1 MTPDPDARRAP
12 LQILIAEDN
21 QTDRMILQAI
31 VSRQGHDVIIARD
44 GIEAVEAFHQHRP
57 QMVLLDAMMPRMD
70 GLEAA
75 RQIKAAAGEELVP
88 IIFLTSLTDAKSLAA
103 CLEVGGDDFLSKPYN
118 RLILKAKI
126 DAFARMRALHQSLQ
140 HQRDLIRQR
149 NEQLTQEQTLARRV
163 FDNIAHQGC
172 LGARNIRFEVSPMS
186 IFNGDVLF
194 ASPKPAGGM
203 HLFLGDFTGHGLPA
217 AIGAMPVSEI
227 FYGMT
232 AKGFPISDILREMNR
247 KLRQILPTGFF
258 CCAAMVDLNLQTG
271 HAEVW
276 NGGIPD
282 GYLLRLDG
290 SREAL
295 LSRHMPLGVMTAE
308 RFSAACERYS
318 LAVGERILFCSDGIM
333 ESVNDQGEMYGEQRL
348 KAAIDEPQAPGDAYD
363 QLLDE
368 VRQFRAGAESEDDIT
383 VLEVSM
389 PEPGLLD
396 ELIPRRQPGAGPG
409 PSNWSFSYELRD
421 ETLAHFNPVPL
432 LLHICMDVPGLRLF
446 SGEIY
451 CIVTELF
458 NNALE
463 HGILRLPSSLKDSP
477 YGFSRYYSERERRLR
492 NIASAWVSITLEHR
506 RNPDG
511 QGGSL
516 FIRVEDSGDGF
527 DCDGETQRM
536 PEESMLSGR
545 GIAIVRQ
552 LCHGLHW
559 YNNGSGVEAEFQW
572 ERDGTLPDMEPEE

>member
-1 MTPDPDARRAP
+1 
-12 LQILIAEDN
+12 
-21 QTDRMILQAI
+21 MILQAI
-31 VSRQGHDVIIARD
+31 VARQGHDVIIATD
-44 GIEAVEAFHQHRP
+44 GVEAVEAFHQHRP

-88 IIFLTSLTDAKSLAA
+88 IIFLTSLTDAESLAA

-140 HQRDLIRQR
+140 DQRDLIRQR

-217 AIGAMPVSEI
+217 AIGALPVSEI

-247 KLRQILPTGFF
+247 KLRSILPTGFF
-258 CCAAMVDLNLQTG
+258 CCAAMIDLNLQTG

-290 SREAL
+290 SLERL
-295 LSRHMPLGVMTAE
+295 QSRHIPLGVIAPQH
-308 RFSAACERYS
+308 FSAACERYS
-318 LAVGERILFCSDGIM
+318 LAVNERILFCSDGIM
-333 ESVNDQGEMYGEQRL
+333 ESVNAEGEMYGEQRL
-348 KAAIDEPQAPGDAYD
+348 EAVIHRPRSPGDAYN

-383 VLEVSM
+383 VLEVAM
-389 PEPGLLD
+389 AEPELLD
-396 ELIPRRQPGAGPG
+396 ELISRRQPGSTVSG
-409 PSNWSFSYELRD
+409 PSDWSFSYELRN
-421 ETLAHFNPVPL
+421 ETLANFNPVPL

-451 CIVTELF
+451 CIVMELF

-463 HGILRLPSSLKDSP
+463 HGILKLPSSLKDSP
-477 YGFSRYYSERERRLR
+477 YGFSRYYSERERRLQ
-492 NIASAWVSITLEHR
+492 NVSNAWMNITLEHR
-506 RNPDG
+506 SAPDNR
-511 QGGSL
+511 GGSL
-516 FIRVEDSGDGF
+516 FIRFEDSGDGF
-527 DCDGETQRM
+527 DSDGIAHQL
-536 PEESMLSGR
+536 PEESTLSGR
-545 GIAIVRQ
+545 GLAIVRQ
-552 LCHGLHW
+552 LCHDLHW
-559 YNNGSGVEAEFQW
+559 YNNGSGVQAEFQW
-572 ERDGTLPDMEPEE
+572 QDSGGRPKRDSEE

>member
-1 MTPDPDARRAP
+1 MR
-12 LQILIAEDN
+12 ILIAEDN
-21 QTDRMILQAI
+21 HTDRMILQAI

-44 GIEAVEAFHQHRP
+44 GVEAVEAFHQHRP

-88 IIFLTSLTDAKSLAA
+88 IIFLTSLTDAESLAA
-103 CLEVGGDDFLSKPYN
+103 CLDVGGDDFLSKPYN

-217 AIGAMPVSEI
+217 AIGAMPISEI

-247 KLRQILPTGFF
+247 KLRQILPAGFF

-290 SREAL
+290 SRERL
-295 LSRHMPLGVMTAE
+295 ESRHMPLGVMTPE

-318 LAVGERILFCSDGIM
+318 LAVDERILFCSDGIM
-333 ESVNDQGEMYGEQRL
+333 ESVNAQGEMYGEQRL
-348 KAAIDEPQAPGDAYD
+348 EAAIEGPQSPADAYN
-363 QLLDE
+363 QLLYE
-368 VRQFRAGAESEDDIT
+368 VRQFRAGADSEDDIT
-383 VLEVSM
+383 VLEVAM
-389 PEPGLLD
+389 AGPELLD
-396 ELIPRRQPGAGPG
+396 ELIPGHQLGTASG
-409 PSNWSFSYELRD
+409 PSSWSFTYELRD
-421 ETLAHFNPVPL
+421 ETLANFNPVPL

-463 HGILRLPSSLKDSP
+463 HGILKLPSSLKDSP
-477 YGFSRYYSERERRLR
+477 YGFSQYYSERERRLQH
-492 NIASAWVSITLEHR
+492 IGSAWVTITLEHR
-506 RNPDG
+506 HHPDRH
-511 QGGSL
+511 GGSL

-527 DCDGETQRM
+527 DSDGVAQQVPDETT
-536 PEESMLSGR
+536 LSGR

-559 YNNGSGVEAEFQW
+559 YSNGSGVEAEFRWQA
-572 ERDGTLPDMEPEE
+572 DGILPDREPEE